1 MGISQKINRIKIGYL
16 TLMSLLFIT
25 FIIILSST
33 NQVQENYRIMQ
44 EEHMEVI
51 MTGSSLKSLLSE
63 QQVQLVRYM
72 DEKDPASYY
81 FIVKLQQEIHKMLT
95 DLGDLQRKSDDTTDY
110 KRLVRTLKAT
120 DAPLETLLSRSITD
134 ESERYT
140 SFVAYVSS
148 INLAT
153 TFTDRIILHQ
163 YELYTERRIK
173 NENSIN
179 FSREVTVLGG
189 LSVFFGAFYFYRFLR
204 AKVNV
209 MEDEGK
215 KDSLTGLYNKRYLEK
230 LMHSYQ
236 EKSEDHT
243 MHMVILDL
251 DHFKIINDKY
261 GHVVGDTVIK
271 IFSDLIL
278 NSLRKEDY
286 AFRFGGEEFLV
297 LLLGMKDNDVHRVCE
312 RIRKTLES
320 TPIHIKNFTITL
332 TVTIGFAKGST
343 KGDYLMVLEQAD
355 HFLYVGKR
363 NGRNQTVWKDTV
375 S

>member
-1 MGISQKINRIKIGYL
+1 MRISQKINMIKIGYL
-16 TLMSLLFIT
+16 TLMSLLFAT
-25 FIIILSST
+25 FIIILSSS

-44 EEHMEVI
+44 EEHMEII
-51 MTGSSLKSLLSE
+51 MTGSNLKSLLSE

-72 DEKDPASYY
+72 DEEDPASYY
-81 FIVKLQQEIHKMLT
+81 FIMKLQQEIHNILT
-95 DLGDLQRKSDDTTDY
+95 DLGDLQRESDDTTDY
-110 KRLVRTLKAT
+110 QRLVRTLKAT
-120 DAPLETLLSRSITD
+120 DIPLETILNRGISNEL
-134 ESERYT
+134 ERYT

-148 INLAT
+148 LNLAT

-189 LSVFFGAFYFYRFLR
+189 LSVFFGALYFYRFLR
-204 AKVNV
+204 TKVNV

-230 LMHSYQ
+230 LMHYYQ
-236 EKSEDHT
+236 EKKENRT
-243 MHMVILDL
+243 MHMVIMDL
-251 DHFKIINDKY
+251 DHFKIINDEY
-261 GHVVGDTVIK
+261 GHVVGDAVIK
-271 IFSDLIL
+271 NFSDLIL
-278 NSLRKEDY
+278 KSLRKEDY

-297 LLLGMKDNDVHRVCE
+297 LLLGMKDDDVYKICE

-320 TPIHIKNFTITL
+320 TPIHIKNFTLNL
-332 TVTIGFAKGST
+332 TVTIGFSKGNT
-343 KGDYLMVLEQAD
+343 QGDYLTVLEQAD

-375 S
+375 